1 MNRPRRFGLFAL
13 SVLFAIRAAAHPAPN
28 SVVNLDFGRSSVHAE
43 LLLPTSELRYALA
56 AEGIERSSIS
66 PGDPA
71 ISDYLARH
79 VGLATLPAAVGIAL
93 CVQAICRSSGGTNIL
108 SRHWT
113 SHLRRARRHGSSF
126 FRPIRSRMRCA
137 ITT

>member
-79 VGLATLPAAVGIAL
+79 VGLATPAGGRWHSAVRSGHLQEFGGARIS
-93 CVQAICRSSGGTNIL
+93 CRGTGLHTSGELDDTAVRFSG
-108 SRHWT
+108 
-113 SHLRRARRHGSSF
+113 
-126 FRPIRSRMRCA
+126 RSGHA
-137 ITT
+137 